1 MNFPE
6 GFLVL
11 DCELSF
17 GLIERLGYTNLK
29 WVVGKRDE

>member
-17 GLIERLGYTNLK
+17 GMIKGFLYNL
-29 WVVGKRDE
+29 VQIFELL